1 MMNPAPAPSPF
12 NPQQWDIPMQMDWN
26 QPIQGQFGTDT
37 VFPGVPVEGGEN
49 SDEYWNA
56 LIDGMSNC

>member
-1 MMNPAPAPSPF
+1 MG
-12 NPQQWDIPMQMDWN
+12 DIPMQMDWN

-56 LIDGMSNC
+56 LIDGKSSRQAGLMSRDTWDY